1 MWEWDCSAP
10 GRSGGGVRD
19 DEERALQAA
28 EAWMREHRASAA
40 RVAPVLLDVVEL
52 AYVPAGQ
59 ALEAVQ
65 HGDNRI
71 TWRQARLETG

>member
-10 GRSGGGVRD
+10 GRSGGGVRG
-19 DEERALQAA
+19 DEQWALQAA
-28 EAWMREHRASAA
+28 ESWMREHRAIAA

-59 ALEAVQ
+59 ALEAVV
-65 HGDNRI
+65 HGNDRI
-71 TWRQARLETG
+71 TWRPAAA